1 MRCEHK
7 KKNGKTIPIS
17 CVSKRI
23 FNKKIMKNKNAVSRV
38 HVCYRAFIFITAQK
52 RLQYIASV
60 ATLQRIEERLIFSRV
75 RSKSTNHFFSVLAG
89 TLTKI
94 K

>member
-1 MRCEHK
+1 MPCR
-7 KKNGKTIPIS
+7 GFMF
-17 CVSKRI
+17 VD
-23 FNKKIMKNKNAVSRV
+23 
-38 HVCYRAFIFITAQK
+38 RAFIFITAQK

-75 RSKSTNHFFSVLAG
+75 RSKSTNHFFFSVLAG
-89 TLTKI
+89 TLRKI

>member
-1 MRCEHK
+1 MPCRGFMFVNH
-7 KKNGKTIPIS
+7 TF
-17 CVSKRI
+17 V
-23 FNKKIMKNKNAVSRV
+23 
-38 HVCYRAFIFITAQK
+38 FITAQK

-60 ATLQRIEERLIFSRV
+60 ATLQRIDERLNFSRV
-75 RSKSTNHFFSVLAG
+75 RSKSTNHFFPVLAG